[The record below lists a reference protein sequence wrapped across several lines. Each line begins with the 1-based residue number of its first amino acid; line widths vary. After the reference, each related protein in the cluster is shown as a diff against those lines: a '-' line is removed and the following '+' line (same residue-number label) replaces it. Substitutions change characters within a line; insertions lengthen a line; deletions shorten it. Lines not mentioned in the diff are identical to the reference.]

1 MKEFSDIKRIVV
13 KIGSSSLTHS
23 GGGINF
29 RKIDRIAM
37 VLSDIKNMG
46 KEVIL
51 VTSGAVGAG
60 MAKLGMRERPRIMEE
75 KQAAASVGQ
84 CELMFIYDK
93 YFSEYGQTIAQ
104 LLLHKDVTT
113 HENLRENAQN
123 TLETLLRY
131 GAIPIINENDTVAVE
146 EIRFGDNDTLAA
158 LVATLVDADL
168 LILLSDIDGL
178 YTADPRKH
186 PDAELIGVVPAID
199 ASVEGAAGDVGSKF
213 GSGGMATKIG
223 AAKIAT
229 NAGSPRLI
237 ANGAE
242 DGIVRRLI
250 HGESLGTLFLARELK
265 PHLRKS
271 WIAFGSKVE
280 GAITVDDGA
289 KTALIEKGKSL
300 LPSGIIA
307 VSGNFH
313 SGEVVSILDSQG
325 REFARGI
332 TNYDQVEL
340 SRIKGVK
347 CKDICG
353 ILGYKDYDEAIH
365 RDNLSLRL

>member
-131 GAIPIINENDTVAVE
+131 GAIPIINENDSIAVD
-146 EIRFGDNDTLAA
+146 EIAYGDNDTLSAITA
-158 LVATLVDADL
+158 SLVDADL
-168 LILLSDIDGL
+168 LVLLSDIEGL
-178 YTADPRKH
+178 YTADPRRDPNARLIPVVEEVT
-186 PDAELIGVVPAID
+186 PDILAL
-199 ASVEGAAGDVGSKF
+199 AGEKGSDLAT
-213 GSGGMATKIG
+213 GGMATKLR
-223 AAKIAT
+223 AAQMAT
-229 NAGSPRLI
+229 
-237 ANGAE
+237 
-242 DGIVRRLI
+242 
-250 HGESLGTLFLARELK
+250 
-265 PHLRKS
+265 KS
-271 WIAFGSKVE
+271 E
-280 GAITVDDGA
+280 A
-289 KTALIEKGKSL
+289 KRS
-300 LPSGIIA
+300 
-307 VSGNFH
+307 
-313 SGEVVSILDSQG
+313 
-325 REFARGI
+325 
-332 TNYDQVEL
+332 
-340 SRIKGVK
+340 
-347 CKDICG
+347 
-353 ILGYKDYDEAIH
+353 
-365 RDNLSLRL
+365 

>member
-131 GAIPIINENDTVAVE
+131 GAIPIINENDSIAVD
-146 EIRFGDNDTLAA
+146 EIAYGDNDTLSAITA
-158 LVATLVDADL
+158 SLVDADL
-168 LILLSDIDGL
+168 LVLLTDIDGL
-178 YTADPRKH
+178 YTANPADH
-186 PDAELIGVVPAID
+186 PDATLIERVEGNDPALYDIAGGSGSKVGTGGMVTKLHAVEIAFEKQIPVALCNGADPAILYD
-199 ASVEGAAGDVGSKF
+199 VLSGDF
-213 GSGGMATKIG
+213 T
-223 AAKIAT
+223 
-229 NAGSPRLI
+229 
-237 ANGAE
+237 
-242 DGIVRRLI
+242 
-250 HGESLGTLFLARELK
+250 GTLFVPA
-265 PHLRKS
+265 
-271 WIAFGSKVE
+271 
-280 GAITVDDGA
+280 
-289 KTALIEKGKSL
+289 EK
-300 LPSGIIA
+300 
-307 VSGNFH
+307 
-313 SGEVVSILDSQG
+313 
-325 REFARGI
+325 
-332 TNYDQVEL
+332 
-340 SRIKGVK
+340 
-347 CKDICG
+347 
-353 ILGYKDYDEAIH
+353 EAEE
-365 RDNLSLRL
+365 

>member
-1 MKEFSDIKRIVV
+1 MPTLTVEKNQISPKGGGELSGRYLQLSATVVNWKETGTKFTHCPVDATQKGRNIMKEFSDIKRIVV

-113 HENLRENAQN
+113 QENLRENAQN

-131 GAIPIINENDTVAVE
+131 GAIPVINENDSIAVD
-146 EIRFGDNDTLAA
+146 EIAYGDNDTLSAITA
-158 LVATLVDADL
+158 NLVDADL
-168 LILLSDIDGL
+168 LVLLTDIDGL
-178 YTADPRKH
+178 YTANPADH
-186 PDAELIGVVPAID
+186 PDATLIERVEGFDPALYDIAGGSGSKVGTGGMVTKLHAVEIAFEKQIPVALCNGADPAILYD
-199 ASVEGAAGDVGSKF
+199 VLSGDF
-213 GSGGMATKIG
+213 T
-223 AAKIAT
+223 
-229 NAGSPRLI
+229 
-237 ANGAE
+237 
-242 DGIVRRLI
+242 
-250 HGESLGTLFLARELK
+250 GTLFVPTEK
-265 PHLRKS
+265 
-271 WIAFGSKVE
+271 E
-280 GAITVDDGA
+280 G
-289 KTALIEKGKSL
+289 E
-300 LPSGIIA
+300 
-307 VSGNFH
+307 
-313 SGEVVSILDSQG
+313 
-325 REFARGI
+325 
-332 TNYDQVEL
+332 
-340 SRIKGVK
+340 
-347 CKDICG
+347 
-353 ILGYKDYDEAIH
+353 
-365 RDNLSLRL
+365 

>member
-123 TLETLLRY
+123 AY
-131 GAIPIINENDTVAVE
+131 
-146 EIRFGDNDTLAA
+146 GDNDTLSAITA
-158 LVATLVDADL
+158 SLVDADL
-168 LILLSDIDGL
+168 LVLLTDIDGL
-178 YTADPRKH
+178 YTANPADH
-186 PDAELIGVVPAID
+186 PDATLIERVEGFDPALYDIAGGSGSKVGTGGMVTKLHAVEIAFEKQIPVALCNGADPAILYD
-199 ASVEGAAGDVGSKF
+199 VLSGDF
-213 GSGGMATKIG
+213 T
-223 AAKIAT
+223 
-229 NAGSPRLI
+229 
-237 ANGAE
+237 
-242 DGIVRRLI
+242 
-250 HGESLGTLFLARELK
+250 GTLFVPA
-265 PHLRKS
+265 
-271 WIAFGSKVE
+271 
-280 GAITVDDGA
+280 
-289 KTALIEKGKSL
+289 EK
-300 LPSGIIA
+300 
-307 VSGNFH
+307 
-313 SGEVVSILDSQG
+313 
-325 REFARGI
+325 
-332 TNYDQVEL
+332 
-340 SRIKGVK
+340 
-347 CKDICG
+347 
-353 ILGYKDYDEAIH
+353 EAEE
-365 RDNLSLRL
+365 